1 MGRDEG
7 VLLVFGKKLDF
18 SFLIQLFQLGIFKN
32 NAGLLLQFLNII
44 NAQNAQ
50 NRSTP
55 VTAPSLP
62 ALDIIS
68 LNGISGLKTILQ
80 KDNNLNLGQIPVNK
94 TEEFT
99 LGSLFKS
106 KFQASGTDLFSSA
119 ANTKESISALAS
131 EVFSISGTSGLLQK
145 LSSSKIDAN
154 TNQGSASPNSS
165 STAPATPT
173 WGNYVDGSPLKVTDV
188 LRVNP
193 GKINS
198 AADKNYSF
206 KVTLPYTS
214 SPSSTLATI
223 NVSTAKAASTPTALA
238 STDFISLI
246 DKSFQFYEAQQSG
259 DLSTNTN
266 RVVYDA
272 TYQPLGWTKDNFTD
286 DGVSYNG
293 TNLGVVFADNDQ
305 ILGNAP
311 NVVGTWDKSLAG
323 GLFDAGDHVK
333 YNLPGAT
340 AMSTL
345 AIGAWNDLSEYNR
358 SNLSA
363 PATTPYS
370 TITGA
375 YTPKLGESLFI
386 TLKQQA
392 DYYLKCAANV
402 TVDLTNTSAPVR
414 GYYIAQTGET
424 TYDHDSWKSSW
435 VESSDGSTPRYSYAV
450 GIDAPLYS
458 KSGTSFGQAGYVA
471 ANGIDVL
478 AANAAALANIAK
490 LFYKYPQFAPVKD
503 GTTDTSSSANFQAY
517 ALKLLST
524 AKNLDQMAW
533 EVNALYPS
541 STTATSSQ
549 TGQYQLNIS
558 DQVGGAATTK
568 YDYLDELTGLDKD
581 GNVVYV
587 SRFVYDDLFMSSVA
601 LFNAEKTI
609 SGIGNDGLNDYTK
622 VDYLNNAMSTLYGYQ
637 KDTLTNNNYYNGI
650 VDPNSHGFWNNTGSS
665 FTNTN
670 DGSNIKYPYQPVAFT
685 WDNNALLCN
694 ILGIQTMAD
703 WSRTNTY
710 NSDDGTFKSYDTMK
724 TNVLKSVYDW
734 VYGSPRDTTTYPKGL
749 PADYVQITPTTGLR
763 WSGGS
768 SNLSQWG
775 SLRLAN
781 NAAFIAGWAIDE
793 GIIGTSTTFQYTYTT
808 ESIMKT
814 ITKAD
819 TEAFIKATLNYSLG
833 ITSPYNQSFVVGYGD
848 FPQEPHHRDASG
860 ITDLLGYGNSISPYD
875 GTDNKY
881 DIIGALVGGP
891 TDYATESYSDV
902 RSNYVGNEVTL
913 DYNAAFTNN
922 LTRAASIF

>member
-1 MGRDEG
+1 M
-7 VLLVFGKKLDF
+7 DF
-18 SFLIQLFQLGIFKN
+18 NFLIALFQAGIFKN
-32 NAGLLLQFLNII
+32 NSGLLIQLFGII
-44 NAQNAQ
+44 NADIARNAQ

-55 VTAPSLP
+55 ASTP
-62 ALDIIS
+62 ALSGSQLIG
-68 LNGISGLKTILQ
+68 LNGISGLKNILQ
-80 KDNNLNLGQIPVNK
+80 SDSKINLPNIPVNK

-99 LGSLFKS
+99 LGSVFLS
-106 KFQASGTDLFSSA
+106 KYLPSGTSPLSSA
-119 ANTKESISALAS
+119 AHTNQSISALAS
-131 EVFSISGTSGLLQK
+131 TVFSISGSSGILQK
-145 LSSSKIDAN
+145 LSSTKIDAN
-154 TNQGSASPNSS
+154 TNQGSASRNGT
-165 STAPATPT
+165 STQPETPT
-173 WGNYVDGSPLKVTDV
+173 WVTYIDGSPLKVTDS
-188 LRVNP
+188 LRINP
-193 GKINS
+193 ANIKS
-198 AADKNYSF
+198 AADKSYSF
-206 KVTLPYTS
+206 NILVPYSS
-214 SPSSTLATI
+214 SPLTTLATI
-223 NVSTAKAASTPTALA
+223 NFNTAKAASTPTTLV
-238 STDFISLI
+238 STDFINLI
-246 DKSFQFYEAQQSG
+246 DNSFEFYEAQQSG
-259 DLSTNTN
+259 DLSPNTN

-272 TYQPLGWTKDNFTD
+272 TLQPSGWTNDNFTD

-311 NVVGTWDKSLAG
+311 NAVGTWSTSLAG

-345 AIGAWNDLSEYNR
+345 AIGAWNDLYEYQR
-358 SNLSA
+358 SNLAKSVI
-363 PATTPYS
+363 TPYNTTS
-370 TITGA
+370 GT
-375 YTPKLGESLFI
+375 YSPELGESLFI

-424 TYDHDSWKSSW
+424 TYDHDSWQPSW
-435 VESSDGSTPRYSYAV
+435 QESTNGSTPRYSYAV

-458 KSGTSFGQAGYVA
+458 KSGTSFGQPGYVA

-478 AANAAALANIAK
+478 AANSAALANIAK
-490 LFYKYPQFAPVKD
+490 LFYQYPQFAPVKD
-503 GTTDTSSSANFQAY
+503 GTSDTSSTANFQAY

-558 DQVGGAATTK
+558 DQVGGAAVST
-568 YDYLDELTGLDKD
+568 YDYPDNLTGLDKD

-587 SRFVYDDLFMSSVA
+587 SRFVYDDLFMSSLA

-609 SGIGNDGLNDYTK
+609 GGTGNDGLNDYTK
-622 VDYLNNAMSTLYGYQ
+622 ADYLTNAMDNLYGYQ
-637 KDTLTNNNYYNGI
+637 SNTLTNNSYYNGI
-650 VDPNSHGFWNNTGSS
+650 IDPNSHGYWNNTGSS

-670 DGSNIKYPYQPVAFT
+670 DGSNVKYPYQPVAFT

-710 NSDDGTFKSYDTMK
+710 NSTDNNFNSYNTMK
-724 TNVLKSVYDW
+724 TNVLISVYDW
-734 VYGSPRDTTTYPKGL
+734 VYGSPRDTTTYPNGL

-768 SNLSQWG
+768 SDLSQWG

-793 GIIGTSTTFQYTYTT
+793 GIIGTSTTFQYAYTT
-808 ESIMKT
+808 TSINKT

-819 TEAFIKATLNYSLG
+819 TEAFIKDILNYTLG
-833 ITSPYNQSFVVGYGD
+833 VTSPNNQSFVVGFGD
-848 FPQEPHHRDASG
+848 YPQEPHHRDASG
-860 ITDLLGYGNSISPYD
+860 ITDLLGYGQSISPYD

-891 TDYATESYSDV
+891 TDYATETYSDL
-902 RSNYVGNEVTL
+902 RTNYVGNEVTL

-922 LTRAASIF
+922 LIRAVSIF

>member
-1 MGRDEG
+1 M
-7 VLLVFGKKLDF
+7 DF
-18 SFLIQLFQLGIFKN
+18 NFLIALFQAGIFKN
-32 NAGLLLQFLNII
+32 NSGLLIQLLGII
-44 NAQNAQ
+44 NADIARNAQ

-55 VTAPSLP
+55 ASTP
-62 ALDIIS
+62 ALSGAQLIG
-68 LNGISGLKTILQ
+68 LNGILGLKNILQ
-80 KDNNLNLGQIPVNK
+80 SDSKINLSNIPVNR

-99 LGSLFKS
+99 LGSVFRS
-106 KFQASGTDLFSSA
+106 KYLPSGTSPLSSA
-119 ANTKESISALAS
+119 AYTDQSISALAS
-131 EVFSISGTSGLLQK
+131 TVFSISGSSGILQK
-145 LSSSKIDAN
+145 LSSTKIDAN
-154 TNQGSASPNSS
+154 TNQGSASPNGT
-165 STAPATPT
+165 STPPETST
-173 WGNYVDGSPLKVTDV
+173 WVTYIDGSPLKVTDS
-188 LRVNP
+188 LRINP
-193 GKINS
+193 ANIKS
-198 AADKNYSF
+198 AADKSYSF
-206 KVTLPYTS
+206 NILLPYSS
-214 SPSSTLATI
+214 SPLTTLATI
-223 NVSTAKAASTPTALA
+223 NFNTAKAASTPTTLV
-238 STDFISLI
+238 STDFINLI
-246 DKSFQFYEAQQSG
+246 DNSFEFYEAQQSG
-259 DLSTNTN
+259 DLSPNTN

-272 TYQPLGWTKDNFTD
+272 TLQPSGWTNDNFTD

-311 NVVGTWDKSLAG
+311 NAVGPWSTSLAG

-345 AIGAWNDLSEYNR
+345 AIGAWNDLYEYQR
-358 SNLSA
+358 SNLAESVI
-363 PATTPYS
+363 TPYNTTS
-370 TITGA
+370 GT
-375 YTPKLGESLFI
+375 YSPELGESLFI

-402 TVDLTNTSAPVR
+402 TVNLTNTSAPVR

-424 TYDHDSWKSSW
+424 TYDHDSWQPSW
-435 VESSDGSTPRYSYAV
+435 QESTNGSTPRYSYAV

-458 KSGTSFGQAGYVA
+458 KSGTSFGQPGYVA

-478 AANAAALANIAK
+478 AANSAALANIAK
-490 LFYKYPQFAPVKD
+490 LFYKYPEFAPVKD
-503 GTTDTSSSANFQAY
+503 GTADTSSTANFQAY

-533 EVNALYPS
+533 EINALYPS

-558 DQVGGAATTK
+558 DQVGGAAVST
-568 YDYLDELTGLDKD
+568 YDYPDNLTGLDKD

-587 SRFVYDDLFMSSVA
+587 SRFVYDDLFMSSLA

-609 SGIGNDGLNDYTK
+609 GGTGNDGLNDYTT
-622 VDYLNNAMSTLYGYQ
+622 VDYLTNAMDNLYGYQ
-637 KDTLTNNNYYNGI
+637 SNTLTNNSYYNGI
-650 VDPNSHGFWNNTGSS
+650 IDPNSHGYWNNTGSS

-670 DGSNIKYPYQPVAFT
+670 DGSNVKYPYQPVAFT

-710 NSDDGTFKSYDTMK
+710 NSTDGNFNSYNTMK
-724 TNVLKSVYDW
+724 TNVLICVYDW
-734 VYGSPRDTTTYPKGL
+734 VYGSPRDTTTYPNGL

-768 SNLSQWG
+768 SDLSQWG

-793 GIIGTSTTFQYTYTT
+793 GIIGTSTTFQYAYTT
-808 ESIMKT
+808 TSINKT

-819 TEAFIKATLNYSLG
+819 TEAFIKDILNYTLG
-833 ITSPYNQSFVVGYGD
+833 VTSPNNQSFVVGFGD
-848 FPQEPHHRDASG
+848 YPQEPHHRDASG
-860 ITDLLGYGNSISPYD
+860 ITDLLGYGQSISPYD

-891 TDYATESYSDV
+891 TDYATETYSDL
-902 RSNYVGNEVTL
+902 RTNYVGNEVTL

-922 LTRAASIF
+922 LMRAVSIF

>member
-1 MGRDEG
+1 
-7 VLLVFGKKLDF
+7 VFDLFSVDF
-18 SFLIQLFQLGIFKN
+18 SFLLQLFQSGVFKN
-32 NAGLLLQFLNII
+32 NAGLLIQFFNII
-44 NAQNAQ
+44 NADIARNAQ

-55 VTAPSLP
+55 ASTP
-62 ALDIIS
+62 ALSGAQLIG
-68 LNGISGLKTILQ
+68 LNGILGLKNILQ
-80 KDNNLNLGQIPVNK
+80 SDSKINLSNIPVNK

-99 LGSLFKS
+99 LGSVFRS
-106 KFQASGTDLFSSA
+106 KYLPSGTSPLSSA
-119 ANTKESISALAS
+119 AYTDQSISALAS
-131 EVFSISGTSGLLQK
+131 TVFSISGSSGILQK
-145 LSSSKIDAN
+145 LSSTKIDAN
-154 TNQGSASPNSS
+154 TNQGSASRNGT
-165 STAPATPT
+165 STPPETST
-173 WGNYVDGSPLKVTDV
+173 WVTYIDGSPLKVTDS
-188 LRVNP
+188 LRINP
-193 GKINS
+193 ANIKS
-198 AADKNYSF
+198 AADKSYSF
-206 KVTLPYTS
+206 NILLPYSS
-214 SPSSTLATI
+214 SPLTTLATI
-223 NVSTAKAASTPTALA
+223 NFNTAKAASTPTTLV
-238 STDFISLI
+238 STDFINLI
-246 DKSFQFYEAQQSG
+246 DNSFEFYEAQQSG
-259 DLSTNTN
+259 DLSPNTN

-272 TYQPLGWTKDNFTD
+272 TLQPSGWTNDNFTD

-311 NVVGTWDKSLAG
+311 NAVGTWSTSLAG

-345 AIGAWNDLSEYNR
+345 AIGAWNDLYEYQR
-358 SNLSA
+358 SNLAKSVI
-363 PATTPYS
+363 TPYNTTS
-370 TITGA
+370 GT
-375 YTPKLGESLFI
+375 YSPELGESLFI
-386 TLKQQA
+386 TLKRQA

-424 TYDHDSWKSSW
+424 TYDHDSWQPSW
-435 VESSDGSTPRYSYAV
+435 QESTNGSTPRYSYAV

-458 KSGTSFGQAGYVA
+458 KSGTSFGQPGYVA

-478 AANAAALANIAK
+478 AANSAALANIAK
-490 LFYKYPQFAPVKD
+490 LFYKYPEFAPVKD
-503 GTTDTSSSANFQAY
+503 GTSDTSSDANFKAY

-533 EVNALYPS
+533 EINALYPS

-558 DQVGGAATTK
+558 DQVGGAAVST
-568 YDYLDELTGLDKD
+568 YNYPDNLTGLDKD

-587 SRFVYDDLFMSSVA
+587 SRFVYDDLFMSSLA

-609 SGIGNDGLNDYTK
+609 GGTGNDGLNDYTT
-622 VDYLNNAMSTLYGYQ
+622 VDYLTNAMDNLYGYQ
-637 KDTLTNNNYYNGI
+637 SNTLTNNSYYNGI
-650 VDPNSHGFWNNTGSS
+650 IDPNSHGYWNNTGSS

-670 DGSNIKYPYQPVAFT
+670 DGSNVKYPYQPVAFT

-710 NSDDGTFKSYDTMK
+710 NSTDGNFNSYNTMK
-724 TNVLKSVYDW
+724 TNVLISVYDW
-734 VYGSPRDTTTYPKGL
+734 VYGSPRDTTTYPNGL

-768 SNLSQWG
+768 SDLSQWG

-793 GIIGTSTTFQYTYTT
+793 GIIGTSTTFQYAYTT
-808 ESIMKT
+808 TSINKT

-819 TEAFIKATLNYSLG
+819 TEAFIKDILNYTLG
-833 ITSPYNQSFVVGYGD
+833 VTSPNNQSFVVGFGD
-848 FPQEPHHRDASG
+848 YPQEPHHRDASG
-860 ITDLLGYGNSISPYD
+860 ITDLLGYGQSISPYD

-891 TDYATESYSDV
+891 TDYATETYSDL
-902 RSNYVGNEVTL
+902 RTNYVGNEVTL

-922 LTRAASIF
+922 LMRAVSIF

>member
-1 MGRDEG
+1 M
-7 VLLVFGKKLDF
+7 DF
-18 SFLIQLFQLGIFKN
+18 SFVVQLFQLGIFKN
-32 NAGLLLQFLNII
+32 NVGLLLQFLNII

-55 VTAPSLP
+55 VTTPSLP

-80 KDNNLNLGQIPVNK
+80 KDNNFNLGQIPVNK

-106 KFQASGTDLFSSA
+106 KFQVSGTDLFSSA
-119 ANTKESISALAS
+119 ANIKESISALAS
-131 EVFSISGTSGLLQK
+131 EVFSISGTSGILQK

-154 TNQGSASPNSS
+154 TNQGSASPNST
-165 STAPATPT
+165 STAPATST

-198 AADKNYSF
+198 AADKSYSF
-206 KVTLPYTS
+206 KVTMPYTS
-214 SPSSTLATI
+214 SPSSTLANI
-223 NVSTAKAASTPTALA
+223 NVGTVKADSSPTALV

-272 TYQPLGWTKDNFTD
+272 TYQPLGWTNDNFTD

-311 NVVGTWDKSLAG
+311 NSVGPWSTSLAG

-358 SNLSA
+358 SNLSKS
-363 PATTPYS
+363 ATTPYS
-370 TITGA
+370 TTTGA
-375 YTPKLGESLFI
+375 YTPELGESLFI

-458 KSGTSFGQAGYVA
+458 KSGTSFGQPGYVA

-503 GTTDTSSSANFQAY
+503 GTNDTSSTANFQAY

-533 EVNALYPS
+533 EVNALYPA
-541 STTATSSQ
+541 STTADGKGNNQ

-558 DQVGGAATTK
+558 DQVGGAATTL
-568 YDYLDELTGLDKD
+568 YNYPDVLTGENKG
-581 GNVVYV
+581 GNTVYV

-609 SGIGNDGLNDYTK
+609 SGTGNDGLNDYTK

-637 KDTLTNNNYYNGI
+637 NNSSLGI
-650 VDPNSHGFWNNTGSS
+650 SQYDGITDPNSHGYWNNTGTS
-665 FTNTN
+665 FEYTN
-670 DGSNIKYPYQPVAFT
+670 DGSNLKYPYQPVAFT

-703 WSRTNTY
+703 WSRTNNY
-710 NSDDGTFKSYDTMK
+710 NSTDTYFNSYATMK
-724 TNVLKSVYDW
+724 NQVLKCVYDW
-734 VYGSPRDTTTYPKGL
+734 VYGSPINDTNLYPNGA
-749 PADYVQITPTTGLR
+749 PSDYVQITPSTGLR
-763 WSGGS
+763 WSGGN
-768 SNLSQWG
+768 SNISQWG

-781 NAAFIAGWAIDE
+781 NASFIAGWAIDE
-793 GIIGTSTTFQYTYTT
+793 GVIGSSTTFQYDYVNGN
-808 ESIMKT
+808 SITKT

-833 ITSPYNQSFVVGYGD
+833 ITSPNNQSFVVGYGD

-860 ITDLLGYGNSISPYD
+860 ITDLLGYGNSIAPYD

-891 TDYATESYSDV
+891 TDYATESYSDM
-902 RSNYVGNEVTL
+902 RTNYVGNEVTL

-922 LTRAASIF
+922 LMRAASIF